1 MVRSLPLT
9 AAHRSWGTTV
19 HTHRR
24 TRRLGTLPMLV
35 AALTTI
41 VTAAGCTVEL
51 DRADDDPSAVCAE
64 RSGALADQNPDG
76 SIGFAGVNNP
86 GQPRAVHFRRFNRC
100 MEELGATCT
109 NVTCN
114 LTVGDDGSAAVS
126 TNVWV
131 VCDPDP
137 SSPPPSTTT
146 LPGWDDT
153 PSGLPVTGCPD
164 GTVARP
170 PAP

>member
-1 MVRSLPLT
+1 MHP
-9 AAHRSWGTTV
+9 
-19 HTHRR
+19 HRR
-24 TRRLGTLPMLV
+24 TRRPGTLPMLV
-35 AALTTI
+35 AALTMI

-64 RSGALADQNPDG
+64 RSGALADRNPDG
-76 SIGFAGVNNP
+76 SIGFVGVNNP
-86 GQPRAVHFRRFNRC
+86 DQPRAVHFRRFNRC

-114 LTVGDDGSAAVS
+114 LIVGENVAVF